1 MDYGGRVCSLCR
13 KLGLWF
19 NSNNNSVWKQHQA
32 AAACYDE
39 MGKKVQSAAWSTQKE
54 HVIE

>member
-39 MGKKVQSAAWSTQKE
+39 MGKKVQSAIWITQKE
-54 HVIE
+54 IVIE